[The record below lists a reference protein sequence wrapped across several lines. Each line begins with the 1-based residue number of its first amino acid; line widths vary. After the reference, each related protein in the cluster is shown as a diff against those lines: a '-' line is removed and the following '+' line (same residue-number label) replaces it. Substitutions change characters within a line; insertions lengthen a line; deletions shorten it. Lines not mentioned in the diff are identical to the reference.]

1 MEKGIIIRFIA
12 HRIQDGY
19 TYVEKYIDDQLKTL
33 RRKRYHSNKWD
44 TATLVQLDLG
54 IQ

>member
-12 HRIQDGY
+12 HRVKDGY
-19 TYVEKYIDDQLKTL
+19 TLVEKYIDDQLKT
-33 RRKRYHSNKWD
+33 RGRKRYHSNKWD
-44 TATLVQLDLG
+44 TATLVQLDLR